1 MILDESINY
10 CGGLFKL
17 YKDIKAK
24 SYFKKIK
31 EASDIEPKARTHF
44 LNTLNEYNEGHKDLT
59 NENVSISFIPYGIYG
74 ETVVMEINGDSFRP
88 LAITLFARE
97 LGLKVVDHVRIVR
110 EVIQSDYYKPC
121 SKHIIHFKVRED

>member
-1 MILDESINY
+1 M
-10 CGGLFKL
+10 

-44 LNTLNEYNEGHKDLT
+44 LNTLNKYNEGHNDLT

-74 ETVVMEINGDSFRP
+74 ETVIMKINGDSFRP

-97 LGLKVVDHVRIVR
+97 LGLKVMDHVRIVR